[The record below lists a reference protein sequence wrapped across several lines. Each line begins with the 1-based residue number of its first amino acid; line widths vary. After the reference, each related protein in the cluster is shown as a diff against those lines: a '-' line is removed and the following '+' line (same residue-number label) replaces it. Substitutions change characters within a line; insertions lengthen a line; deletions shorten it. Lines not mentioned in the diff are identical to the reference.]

1 MFSTPALGAH
11 CAPASA
17 AEFAAQH
24 DLGNRTFVP
33 LTAADALAGR
43 PNLQPVPSTMPRAH
57 WGATRA
63 CGPPRASLP
72 EPKEYRNTRTRHEF
86 TSLAALGTALG
97 PEPLTSWCAI
107 VSGHQDRTFLVLGSP
122 ASRSWR
128 ALRPQMF
135 KSMKLPNAASQALG
149 PLETARRATPAAGH
163 HCLVPV
169 RGCPRPDYPQA
180 PPAAA
185 QARPPG

>member
-1 MFSTPALGAH
+1 MCSQYLIFATLPGVMFATPALGAR

-24 DLGNRTFVP
+24 DPGNRTFVP

-43 PNLQPVPSTMPRAH
+43 PNLQPVPNTMPRAH

-72 EPKEYRNTRTRHEF
+72 EPKEYRNTRTSHEF

-107 VSGHQDRTFLVLGSP
+107 VSGHQDRTCLVLGSP

-135 KSMKLPNAASQALG
+135 KSIKLSQASAG
-149 PLETARRATPAAGH
+149 GKRRACRREQGPPTPGLPH
-163 HCLVPV
+163 QVST
-169 RGCPRPDYPQA
+169 
-180 PPAAA
+180 
-185 QARPPG
+185 

>member
-43 PNLQPVPSTMPRAH
+43 PNLQPVPSTMPQAH

-72 EPKEYRNTRTRHEF
+72 EPKEYENTRTRHEF

-107 VSGHQDRTFLVLGSP
+107 VSGHQDRTFHDSAPAGQGLWAEGGS
-122 ASRSWR
+122 
-128 ALRPQMF
+128 Q
-135 KSMKLPNAASQALG
+135 G
-149 PLETARRATPAAGH
+149 G
-163 HCLVPV
+163 
-169 RGCPRPDYPQA
+169 
-180 PPAAA
+180 
-185 QARPPG
+185 

>member
-1 MFSTPALGAH
+1 MIFALLPGVMFSTPALGAR

-24 DLGNRTFVP
+24 DPGNRTFVP

-43 PNLQPVPSTMPRAH
+43 PNLQPVPNTMPRAH

-72 EPKEYRNTRTRHEF
+72 EPKEYENTRTRHEF

-97 PEPLTSWCAI
+97 PELLTSGCAI
-107 VSGHQDRTFLVLGSP
+107 ISGHQARAFLVLGSP
-122 ASRSWR
+122 VSRSWR
-128 ALRPQMF
+128 ALRLEMF
-135 KSMKLPNAASQALG
+135 KSSKLHNTASQALST
-149 PLETARRATPAAGH
+149 LETTRRATPAAGNRR
-163 HCLVPV
+163 PV
-169 RGCPRPDYPQA
+169 SA
-180 PPAAA
+180 
-185 QARPPG
+185 